1 MSYTIVSPLK
11 DEYVLNYNEQKQL
24 IIFKPLYDNS
34 KINYANTNGIS
45 TSSVTYKL
53 GSIVRGAFEKFN
65 TDKGID
71 IVLDNDENLYIGNT
85 NDKNIVVVKDKDN
98 IGFGISVKQS
108 NDNKNNINK
117 LIQLAKN
124 KEVQSIQ
131 CYVSSIGMNDSVINL
146 INKIELIS
154 INTK

>member
-11 DEYVLNYNEQKQL
+11 DEYVLNYNEKKQL

-53 GSIVRGAFEKFN
+53 GSIIRGAFEKFN

-117 LIQLAKN
+117 LIQLTKN

-131 CYVSSIGMNDSVINL
+131 CYVSSIGMNNSVINL